1 MLLLVDGYNLLHAS
15 GLFGPAGTPPT
26 LEQSRL
32 ALLEFLA
39 ARLPDSLRKKT
50 TVVFDAAAAP
60 PGLPAQLEH
69 AEMLIRFAPRKT
81 SADELI
87 AELIAAEPDPR
98 HLTVVSSDHAV
109 QRSARQRGAKFTDS
123 EVWLRELKQAAA
135 TASSTAAPSDKPAA
149 LPGNPFPP
157 GYAEAEAA
165 ELLAFDELPLSKRA
179 GASSRRRKS

>member
-1 MLLLVDGYNLLHAS
+1 MLLLVDGYNLLHVS
-15 GLFGPAGTPPT
+15 GLFGPAGVPPT

-39 ARLPDSLRKKT
+39 VRLSEPLCKKT

-60 PGLPAQLEH
+60 PGLPSHMEH
-69 AEMLIRFAPRKT
+69 AGITVRFAPRKQT
-81 SADELI
+81 ADDLI
-87 AELIAAEPDPR
+87 ADLIAKETDPR
-98 HLTVVSSDHAV
+98 HLTVISSDHAV
-109 QRSARQRGAKFTDS
+109 QRSARQRGAKFVDS
-123 EVWLRELKQAAA
+123 EVWFRELRQRDSAASA
-135 TASSTAAPSDKPAA
+135 TAANEKPAT

-165 ELLAFDELPLSKRA
+165 ELLAFDELRPSGK